1 MHITEKFITQNYSP
15 KIEFKPR
22 QKKIDSSNFE
32 CQNENPTFEKISAK
46 SGIIHRAKIVSLK
59 DYNGN
64 EVKAVLI
71 HNKRSKSMYLTR
83 GQDVLGGAIYSISN
97 APMKG
102 NNYPD
107 YYRNKKYLFINQI
120 YSHKKYKGI
129 GTELIKK
136 LVEESKKQGFE
147 GRICL
152 NASTTKPEKGSPI
165 PFYYKLGF
173 EASNKQK
180 HEEIKKALEEG
191 KKIPASCESVTL
203 FLPKAAIKRLSC
215 DS

>member
-1 MHITEKFITQNYSP
+1 MHISDTFTIPNYIE
-15 KIEFKPR
+15 KIEPK
-22 QKKIDSSNFE
+22 QKKKKQSSINFE
-32 CQNENPTFEKISAK
+32 CEKEKYTGKTTGARHYQ
-46 SGIIHRAKIVSLK
+46 IHRANFVTLK
-59 DYNGN
+59 DKNGN

-71 HNKRSKSMYLTR
+71 HNKQSKSMYLMR
-83 GQDVLGGAIYSISN
+83 GQDALGGTLYSFTS
-97 APMKG
+97 APIKG
-102 NNYPD
+102 DNYPD
-107 YYRNKKYLFINQI
+107 YYKNQKYLFINQI

-136 LVEESKKQGFE
+136 LVLESKKQGFE

-152 NASTTKPEKGSPI
+152 NTTTTKPEKGSPI

-180 HEEIKKALEEG
+180 HEEIKKALESG

-203 FLPKAAIKRLSC
+203 FLPENAIKRLSVN
-215 DS
+215 

>member
-1 MHITEKFITQNYSP
+1 MHITEKFISQNYSP

-22 QKKIDSSNFE
+22 QKEMDSNNLE
-32 CQNENPTFEKISAK
+32 CQNQNFSLEKITVK
-46 SGIIHRAKIVSLK
+46 SGLIHRAKIVSLK

-71 HNKRSKSMYLTR
+71 HNKRTKSMYLMR
-83 GQDVLGGAIYSISN
+83 GKDPLGGAIYSISN
-97 APMKG
+97 AHIKG

-107 YYRNKKYLFINQI
+107 YYKNKKYLFINQI

-136 LVEESKKQGFE
+136 LVQESKKQGCE

-152 NASTTKPEKGSPI
+152 NTTTTKPEKGSPI

-180 HEEIKKALEEG
+180 HEEIKKALESG

-203 FLPKAAIKRLSC
+203 FLPENAIKRLSC

>member
-1 MHITEKFITQNYSP
+1 MHITDLSTNSQFPRKLEFQQKNNERNSKHLECENDKHAAEITTSRLHQ
-15 KIEFKPR
+15 
-22 QKKIDSSNFE
+22 
-32 CQNENPTFEKISAK
+32 
-46 SGIIHRAKIVSLK
+46 IHRANYIELK
-59 DYNGN
+59 DKNGN
-64 EVKAVLI
+64 KVKAILI
-71 HNKRSKSMYLTR
+71 HNKKSKSMYLMR
-83 GQDVLGGAIYSISN
+83 GQDVLGGTLYSFTN
-97 APMKG
+97 APIKG
-102 NNYPD
+102 DNYPD
-107 YYRNKKYLFINQI
+107 YYKNQKYLFINQI

-136 LVEESKKQGFE
+136 LVQESKKQGFE

-180 HEEIKKALEEG
+180 HEQIKKALESG

-203 FLPKAAIKRLSC
+203 FLPENAIKRLSC

>member
-1 MHITEKFITQNYSP
+1 M
-15 KIEFKPR
+15 
-22 QKKIDSSNFE
+22 
-32 CQNENPTFEKISAK
+32 
-46 SGIIHRAKIVSLK
+46 K
-59 DYNGN
+59 DKNGN

-71 HNKRSKSMYLTR
+71 HNKKSKSMYLMR
-83 GQDVLGGAIYSISN
+83 GQDVLGGALYSITN
-97 APMKG
+97 APIKG

-107 YYRNKKYLFINQI
+107 YYKNQKYLFINQI

-136 LVEESKKQGFE
+136 LVQESKKRGCE

-152 NASTTKPEKGSPI
+152 NTTTTKPEKGSPI

-180 HEEIKKALEEG
+180 HKEIKKALEAG
-191 KKIPASCESVTL
+191 NKIPASCESVTL
-203 FLPKAAIKRLSC
+203 FLPENAIKRLSC

>member
-1 MHITEKFITQNYSP
+1 MHITDLSTNSKFIR
-15 KIEFKPR
+15 KLEFQ
-22 QKKIDSSNFE
+22 QKNNERNSKHLE
-32 CQNENPTFEKISAK
+32 CENDKHAAEITASRLHQIHKATF
-46 SGIIHRAKIVSLK
+46 VPLK
-59 DYNGN
+59 DKNGN

-71 HNKRSKSMYLTR
+71 HNKQSKSMYLMR
-83 GQDVLGGAIYSISN
+83 GQDALGGAIYSVSQ
-97 APMKG
+97 APIRG
-102 NNYPD
+102 SNYPD
-107 YYRNKKYLFINQI
+107 YYKNKKYLFINSI
-120 YSHKKYKGI
+120 YSHKKYKGV

-136 LVEESKKQGFE
+136 LVLESKKQGCE

-152 NASTTKPEKGSPI
+152 NTTTTKPEKGSPI

-203 FLPKAAIKRLSC
+203 FLPKDAIKKLSC